1 MPERG
6 LGVFVRIKDGELPE
20 LDDLMQKLVE
30 LKRENKA
37 GKSFRINSGLE
48 QLMKDRIISEK
59 VYDAIKKWKDDI
71 FLTKELN
78 TGLCS
83 PNEMFSLLMLWNA
96 GMKLDS
102 LVKNSCKEG
111 RQLSQEEITDIE
123 LLLLAAAKKRNKDQ
137 EELILISKNV
147 KILELLL
154 RSTFL

>member
-1 MPERG
+1 
-6 LGVFVRIKDGELPE
+6 
-20 LDDLMQKLVE
+20 
-30 LKRENKA
+30 
-37 GKSFRINSGLE
+37 
-48 QLMKDRIISEK
+48 IISEK